1 MNKILGM
8 DPGSVFTRRDAIAA
22 GWSRHQIEW
31 ALKSRRWLALRR
43 GVYCLRE
50 LYDAAEPTER
60 HLLLGRAALLAHDD
74 RHVLSH
80 LSAALSYGLPAPL
93 GDLGR
98 PSLTRGERLAS
109 TDRQDDLVVQAARL
123 RGHETVAWQG
133 LRRTTA
139 TRTVADCLR
148 HLAAPDGVPIADA
161 AIHAGLTTM
170 RAVSETLATQQG
182 WPYLARGQEAL
193 ALVDGRRE
201 TWLESYSFVTL
212 YRSGIPLPTPQVLIY
227 DSSGGFIGRVDGLWA
242 DHGTVCEADGRTKY
256 ALAELEAVAH
266 ATSGDL
272 AEARVEARRRALSR
286 EKEREDRLRDTGLEV
301 VRWGTADVVRRR
313 ARLLARIRA
322 AWDRGDP
329 RRFSGSAVIPPH
341 PEALAVESG

>member
-1 MNKILGM
+1 M
-8 DPGSVFTRRDAIAA
+8 DPGSIFTRRDAILA

-31 ALKSRRWLALRR
+31 ALKSGRWLALRR
-43 GVYCLRE
+43 GVYCPKER
-50 LYDAAEPTER
+50 YDAADPTDR
-60 HLLLGRAALLAHDD
+60 HLLLCRAALMAHDG

-80 LSAALSYGLPAPL
+80 LSAALSYRLPAPL

-123 RGHETVAWQG
+123 RGYETDAWQG
-133 LRRTTA
+133 FRRTTPA
-139 TRTVADCLR
+139 RTVADCLR

-161 AIHAGLTTM
+161 AIHAGLTTV
-170 RAVSETLATQQG
+170 RAISETLAAQEG
-182 WPYLARGQEAL
+182 WPYLARGQDAL

-201 TWLESYSFVTL
+201 SWLESYSFVTL
-212 YRSGIPLPTPQVLIY
+212 YRSGIALPVPQVEIY
-227 DSSGGFIGRVDGLWA
+227 DSSGAFVGRVDGFWP
-242 DHGTVCEADGRTKY
+242 DHATACEADGRTKY
-256 ALAELEAVAH
+256 TIAELQAVAH
-266 ATSGDL
+266 AASDDL

-313 ARLLARIRA
+313 ARLLTRIHA

-329 RRFSGSAVIPPH
+329 SRFSGSVVVPPH
-341 PEALAVESG
+341 PVALAVESG